1 MIRGA
6 ARIGLWVLAMSL
18 AAPAFAEV
26 PEPSDYRQNEY
37 RGDVPATL
45 KGAMVV
51 DAQQV
56 HTMMAEEAVVVID
69 VLPQPPRPAEL
80 PATTLWH
87 PPSRHDIPGSIW
99 LANVGFGGLSAEMD
113 AYFRKA
119 LEGVSLGQKDRK
131 LVFYCEAK
139 CWMSWN
145 AAKRAVEYGYI
156 AVYWF
161 PGGMQAWTEAGYP
174 TLLNA
179 PVPVK

>member
-1 MIRGA
+1 
-6 ARIGLWVLAMSL
+6 MSL
-18 AAPAFAEV
+18 AAARVLLVILGVSLAGPTFAEV

-37 RGDVPATL
+37 RADVPATL
-45 KGAMVV
+45 KGATVV
-51 DAQQV
+51 DAKQV
-56 HTMMAEEAVVVID
+56 HTMMAGEAVVVID

-87 PPSRHDIPGSIW
+87 PPARHDIPGSIW

-113 AYFRKA
+113 AYFRRA
-119 LEGVSLGQKDRK
+119 LDGVSFGQKDRK
-131 LVFYCEAK
+131 LVFYCEAS

-145 AAKRAVEYGYI
+145 AAKRAVEYGYT